1 MRPALPSPSRNYALL
16 TALAALASLGS
27 FWYFFRSGEF
37 ILYGDAEAHL
47 NIARRVVDSLTP
59 GPKQLGTVWLP
70 LPHLLTIPFVWFDS
84 AWKSGWAGS
93 VPSMLA
99 YVAGVLGIFRLVRSL
114 ASDAAAYVA
123 AAIYGA
129 NPNLLYLQSTAM
141 TEPLFL
147 AAMIWMVAG
156 LVEVGLCFR
165 RLDPD
170 AAKWPLL
177 GCGIASAAGSLTRYE
192 GWFAGFF
199 VGLIALR
206 LYFWLDAQHRARL
219 RNHFLAAGFLMA
231 VAPVGWLAYNWSV
244 YGNPLE
250 FATGPY
256 SARAIAEKTTRAG
269 DPHHPGYHSVTTA
282 TIYFVKSAKMNLG
295 AGAAEGALFWTGA
308 LGAVLAFAL
317 QPRRRIALLLWTVLP
332 FYALSIAYGG
342 VPIFLPAWWPF
353 SHYNVRYGLE
363 MLPAVAISVAFLFD
377 SALGLKYKPVLE
389 RTVNVVAILLIAVSY
404 GLVWKAGPV
413 ALWEARVNGASK
425 AAFEELLSEELAR
438 LPHGTRLLMY
448 SGTHAGAL
456 RRAGVS
462 LSHTVNENNYLM
474 WDAALASPATESD
487 FVIAVTG
494 DPVAEAVSKHPEGL
508 APVGILRQAA
518 MPEVTMYRSL
528 SRTPR
533 Q

>member
-1 MRPALPSPSRNYALL
+1 MRAPIQSPSRKYTLL
-16 TALAALASLGS
+16 TALAVLASLGS
-27 FWYFFRSGEF
+27 FAYFFRSGEF

-70 LPHLLTIPFVWFDS
+70 LPHLLTIPIVWFDS

-99 YVAGVLGIFRLVRSL
+99 YVAGVLGIFRLVRAL

-165 RLDPD
+165 RLDPG

-177 GCGIASAAGSLTRYE
+177 GCAIASAAGSLTRYE
-192 GWFAGFF
+192 GWFVGFF
-199 VGLIALR
+199 AGLIALR
-206 LYFWLDAQHRARL
+206 LYFWLDPQIRARL

-231 VAPVGWLAYNWSV
+231 VAPVGWLAYNWSI

-269 DPHHPGYHSVTTA
+269 DPHHPGYHSVSTA
-282 TIYFVKSAKMNLG
+282 TLYFVKSAKMNLG
-295 AGAAEGALFWTGA
+295 AGMAEGALFWTGA

-317 QPRRRIALLLWTVLP
+317 QPRRRIALVLWSVLP
-332 FYALSIAYGG
+332 FYVWSIAYGG

-353 SHYNVRYGLE
+353 SYYNLRYGVEL
-363 MLPAVAISVAFLFD
+363 LPAVAISIAFLFD
-377 SALGLKYKPVLE
+377 SALGLKYKPGLE
-389 RTVNVVAILLIAVSY
+389 RAVNVAALLLIAVSY
-404 GLVWKAGPV
+404 GMVWKAGPI
-413 ALWEARVNGASK
+413 ALREARVNGAPK
-425 AAFEELLSEELAR
+425 AAFEELLSEELAK
-438 LPHGTRLLMY
+438 LPHGSRLLMY
-448 SGTHAGAL
+448 TGAHAGAL
-456 RRAGVS
+456 RRAGVP
-462 LSHTVNENNYLM
+462 LSHTVNEDNYLL
-474 WDAALASPATESD
+474 WDAALASPAKEAD
-487 FVIAVTG
+487 FVLAVAD
-494 DPVAEAVSKHPEGL
+494 DPVAEAVRKHPEGL
-508 APVGILRQAA
+508 EVHGTLRLPEYPVTVI
-518 MPEVTMYRSL
+518 YRSL